1 MTIQFSISRNNQFIQ
16 ASEAS
21 GSFAKLSY
29 AQYEKELRYTVSNV
43 VFSVKSF
50 F

>member
-1 MTIQFSISRNNQFIQ
+1 MAIQFSISRNNQLIQ

-21 GSFAKLSY
+21 GNFAKLSY
-29 AQYEKELRYTVSNV
+29 AQYEKELRHTVSNL

-50 F
+50 C